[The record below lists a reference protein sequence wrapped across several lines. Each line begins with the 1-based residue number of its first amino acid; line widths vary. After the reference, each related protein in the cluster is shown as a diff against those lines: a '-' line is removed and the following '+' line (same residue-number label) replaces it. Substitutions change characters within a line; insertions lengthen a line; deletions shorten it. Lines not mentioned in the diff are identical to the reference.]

1 MTKQQQRSFPRSS
14 PEAGMTLVETIIAL
28 AILFIVSAGL
38 MGLGVV
44 AITTTENQGH
54 LATRTAEY
62 AQDKMEQLLSLKYGD
77 DTSDTIS
84 AACVLYL
91 VDDACNTA
99 AGLLP
104 GGDLDFDSPDD
115 DYVDY
120 LDREG
125 NPLGGGAVAPAGW
138 FYMRVWRIDD
148 NATDGTLPANLKRIT
163 VACKTSS
170 TVTMQSGDRLSAT
183 LTSLKTFPF

>member
-1 MTKQQQRSFPRSS
+1 
-14 PEAGMTLVETIIAL
+14 MTLIETIIAL
-28 AILFIVSAGL
+28 AILFIVAAGL

-44 AITTTENQGH
+44 ATVTTENQGH

-138 FYMRVWRIDD
+138 VYMRVWRIDD

>member
-1 MTKQQQRSFPRSS
+1 
-14 PEAGMTLVETIIAL
+14 MTLIETIIAL
-28 AILFIVSAGL
+28 AILFIVAAGL

-44 AITTTENQGH
+44 AVITTENQGH

-77 DTSDTIS
+77 NSSDTIS
-84 AACVLYL
+84 VDCVLYL
-91 VDDACNTA
+91 VDNTCNTA
-99 AGLLP
+99 SGLLP

-125 NPLGGGAVAPAGW
+125 NPLGGGAAAPAGW
-138 FYMRVWRIDD
+138 FYMRVWRVDD
-148 NATDGTLPANLKRIT
+148 NTTDGTLPANLKRIT
-163 VACKTSS
+163 VSCKTSS
-170 TVTMQSGDRLSAT
+170 TVTMQSGDPLSAT
-183 LTSLKTFPF
+183 LTSLKTYPF